1 VFAGAHTCA
10 LTITGAAYCW
20 GFNGHGELGDGD
32 TAVVTSTPAAV
43 ADGLAFQTLS
53 VSKVDGVTCG
63 LTAAGAAYWGSAHRA
78 SWEAVMHTTPV
89 AVAGGRT
96 FLGLAAGGRST
107 CGVTNELATY
117 CWCGVTAAGTGH
129 CWGYN
134 FGALGDGTAEHRS
147 APVAVAGGLGFR
159 HISAG
164 TGYSC
169 GVTTAGVVYCWGDNS
184 NGQLA
189 DGTIVASERPVRV
202 FLALT
207 AEAGSHPGP

>member
-1 VFAGAHTCA
+1 
-10 LTITGAAYCW
+10 
-20 GFNGHGELGDGD
+20 
-32 TAVVTSTPAAV
+32 
-43 ADGLAFQTLS
+43 
-53 VSKVDGVTCG
+53 
-63 LTAAGAAYWGSAHRA
+63 
-78 SWEAVMHTTPV
+78 MHTTPV

-129 CWGYN
+129 GWGYN

-184 NGQLA
+184 NGQLG

-202 FLALT
+202 FLAPT
-207 AEAGSHPGP
+207 AEAGRGSHPGP